1 MSTVHAREHDY
12 EPEWPEPEPL
22 AVTADP
28 PAEYP
33 LQALPPTLHYAAQEV
48 ARFAKVPV
56 ASPAVVGLSVAATA
70 VGKRI
75 KIEERTGLYHR
86 AALFFV
92 LIAATGERKTPAFK
106 HMTAPLEE
114 WTTQREPDWEEEVRA
129 VEASN
134 AVAAK
139 VINSLERQAKTDIGE
154 DDRDQLTRRI
164 VAEKERVRGLP
175 SPPRLFTTNAT
186 EEMLF
191 RLMHERGGAFAVMS
205 GEGRPVIDL
214 IIGKHSGEGRTGDA
228 IYLAGISGDT
238 ISRDRIG
245 NELTGQE
252 AKIIRDPM
260 LNVCIMVQPDKYM
273 EAARHP
279 RLRDSG
285 ALARIWPVWLPSL
298 VGTRIEEANEPGLS
312 NQELAPFRKVIHQ
325 ILDQKPPLVEGVRL
339 DAHLICLGADATR
352 ARREWHNIVETMMGD
367 GGEFEDVRD
376 IACKVVSTT
385 VKAAAVLH
393 VLIHP
398 ECLGT
403 TQSEISLETWKRAQ
417 LLGEYHLGEA
427 IRVQRMAGQ
436 DRQMHDAQR
445 ALEWLAKNWVGE
457 KGFRTFKP
465 RDLQLYG
472 PRPRPNSREAD
483 RICASLEEH
492 GYVRKLPSRRGE
504 RRPAYAIHPDVVR
517 VANVANVARGEAEK

>member
-1 MSTVHAREHDY
+1 MSTAHAREHDY
-12 EPEWPEPEPL
+12 KPEWPEPEPL
-22 AVTADP
+22 VVTADP

-33 LQALPPTLHYAAQEV
+33 LQALPSTLLDAAQEV
-48 ARFAKVPV
+48 ARFVKVPV

-70 VGKRI
+70 AGKRI
-75 KIEERTGLYHR
+75 KIEERTGLCHR
-86 AALFFV
+86 PALFHV
-92 LIAATGERKTPAFK
+92 IIAATGERKSQVYK

-114 WTTQREPDWEEEVRA
+114 WSTQREPDWEKEVRA
-129 VEASN
+129 VVASN
-134 AVAAK
+134 DVAAK
-139 VINSLERQAKTDIGE
+139 VINSLERQVKKDISE
-154 DDRDQLTRRI
+154 DARDQLIRRI
-164 VAEKERVRGLP
+164 ITEKERVHKPP
-175 SPPRLFTTNAT
+175 SSPRLFTTNAT

-205 GEGRPVIDL
+205 GEGRTVIDL
-214 IIGKHSGEGRTGDA
+214 IIGKYSGAGRTGDA

-245 NELTGQE
+245 NELTGEE

-285 ALARIWPVWLPSL
+285 ALARIWSVLLQSRI
-298 VGTRIEEANEPGLS
+298 GTRIEEANEPGLN
-312 NQELAPFRKVIHQ
+312 NQKLAPFRIVIHQ
-325 ILDQKPPLVEGVRL
+325 ILDQKPPLVDGVRL
-339 DAHLICLGADATR
+339 DDHLICLGADATR
-352 ARREWHNIVETMMGD
+352 ARREWHNIVERMMGD
-367 GGEFEDVRD
+367 GDEFEDVRD
-376 IACKVVSTT
+376 IACKAVSTT

-403 TQSEISLETWKRAQ
+403 VQSEISLQTWKRAQ

-436 DRQMHDAQR
+436 DQQMHDAQR
-445 ALEWLAKNWVGE
+445 VLEWLAKKWVGE
-457 KGFRTFKP
+457 KGFRTFKS
-465 RDLQLYG
+465 RDLQLYSR
-472 PRPRPNSREAD
+472 RPRPNSGEAD

-492 GYVRKLPSRRGE
+492 GYVRKLPSRGGE
-504 RRPAYAIHPDVVR
+504 LSPAYAIHPDVVR